1 MSLALEM
8 DLVYAGSRLS
18 PKKCCSPRSG
28 AEEMKCQVR
37 MKEILQ
43 EIEKRRRG
51 EIKIRIK
58 IQVSEDEKK

>member
-1 MSLALEM
+1 MS
-8 DLVYAGSRLS
+8 S
-18 PKKCCSPRSG
+18 PDEGDP
-28 AEEMKCQVR
+28 
-37 MKEILQ
+37 Q